1 MGGNWWQVCVDE
13 AKYQCWG
20 DNRLDTETQASPK
33 STVVWDFSSST
44 HFPGAPVWRSQ
55 RPKLLTGSC
64 FHHRC
69 EGRPM
74 GKAAEIYHQGWFE
87 RVYHEVFVGVWRTA
101 RTERENAM
109 LASTERQLPPVLTC
123 SWEDTS
129 GPGEHFQS
137 PLAGS
142 HTHSL
147 FPCQGRVRWLLSLC
161 CDEAQL
167 GLALPA
173 GSLLDLPML
182 REAHF
187 LLVSSSR
194 KPAEQTGASSHT

>member
-1 MGGNWWQVCVDE
+1 MGGDWWQVCVDE
-13 AKYQCWG
+13 VKYQCWG

-33 STVVWDFSSST
+33 SMVVWDFSSST
-44 HFPGAPVWRSQ
+44 HFPGAPVWRTQ
-55 RPKLLTGSC
+55 RPKLVTGSC

-74 GKAAEIYHQGWFE
+74 GKAAEIYHQGWLE
-87 RVYHEVFVGVWRTA
+87 RVCHEVFAGVWRTA
-101 RTERENAM
+101 RTERENAE

-142 HTHSL
+142 HT
-147 FPCQGRVRWLLSLC
+147 
-161 CDEAQL
+161 
-167 GLALPA
+167 LALSQS
-173 GSLLDLPML
+173 GESQVTLESLLWWSSTWTCFACWVSL
-182 REAHF
+182 RHANAQESPFPPCF
-187 LLVSSSR
+187 LI
-194 KPAEQTGASSHT
+194 